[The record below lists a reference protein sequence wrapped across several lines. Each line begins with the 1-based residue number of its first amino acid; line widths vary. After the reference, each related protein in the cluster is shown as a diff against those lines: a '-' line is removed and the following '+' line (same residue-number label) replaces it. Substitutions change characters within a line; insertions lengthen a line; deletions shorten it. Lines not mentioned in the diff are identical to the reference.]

1 MDYYDHH
8 PTLELERALALIGFM
23 GAGVGAVAHG
33 LAARTGLPL
42 FDLPR
47 LVESRAGK
55 SWSQLLLED
64 GPRALGDAECEAL
77 RQSLGDGAHGVIA
90 LSHGALLHAGI
101 REQLEDRAHLVYLER
116 PLDVLF
122 RRVIAQLRERPAS
135 IAEFMLAPPGA
146 VSDLEPYFV
155 EREPGYREAQ
165 SILMARDL
173 HAQEIV
179 DALLQD
185 LRGEPASGS

>member
-8 PTLELERALALIGFM
+8 PTLELERALALVGFM
-23 GAGVGAVAHG
+23 GAGVAAVAHG

-47 LVESRAGK
+47 LVESRAGR

-64 GPRALGDAECEAL
+64 GPDALGEAECEAL
-77 RQSLGDGAHGVIA
+77 RQSLRDGAHGVVA

-101 REQLEDRAHLVYLER
+101 REQLEGQAHLVYVER

-122 RRVIAQLRERPAS
+122 RRVVAQLREHPAS
-135 IAEFMLAPPGA
+135 IAEFMLGPPA
-146 VSDLEPYFV
+146 AIDDLRPYFD
-155 EREPGYREAQ
+155 ECEPGYREAQ

-173 HAQEIV
+173 HAQEVV
-179 DALLQD
+179 DALLQE
-185 LRGEPASGS
+185 LRGGGGA